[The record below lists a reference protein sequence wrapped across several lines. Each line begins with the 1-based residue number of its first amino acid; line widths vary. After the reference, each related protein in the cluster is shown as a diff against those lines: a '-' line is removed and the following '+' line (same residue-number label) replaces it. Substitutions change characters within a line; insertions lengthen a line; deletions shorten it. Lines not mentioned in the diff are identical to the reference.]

1 MTGRL
6 KLFVNIWNKNR
17 MYWLFLREI
26 CLIWTAMDWA
36 DIYYRYSAWILW
48 PVADRSRNGR
58 RFRERNLLRM
68 RPCISPFRPI
78 PYRAESVRRW
88 QKWHRDRGSNLCSWL
103 LCIKPCKLH
112 ICRALYCYSVW
123 LGGEN
128 EIRTRGTG
136 CPVRRFSKPV
146 VSATHPSLRARFR
159 EEGFSRKGVQI

>member
-1 MTGRL
+1 
-6 KLFVNIWNKNR
+6 

-78 PYRAESVRRW
+78 PYRAESIRRW
-88 QKWHRDRGSNLCSWL
+88 QKWHRDRGSNL
-103 LCIKPCKLH
+103 
-112 ICRALYCYSVW
+112 
-123 LGGEN
+123 
-128 EIRTRGTG
+128 
-136 CPVRRFSKPV
+136 F
-146 VSATHPSLRARFR
+146 LR
-159 EEGFSRKGVQI
+159 GFSRRLHSISGEQWTVYLSIGSLPLDRQAHETGCLPLCRVCSCGCKTTDWKSSFPGSLFGAPDRPIAACLTLLFYARGSYV